1 MMMPNHQKGVKYM
14 MDSSTLWNWHGNIFA
29 AKRFSRLMDFTIPTW
44 EIMNFLLFPFRLR
57 TIVIIIIIIIG
68 PHQYN
73 CHNLSQPS
81 KESNA
86 TALHR
91 MSSLAIKCSKQYFGL
106 SSLQGEMKQTIF

>member
-44 EIMNFLLFPFRLR
+44 EIMNFLLFPIRLR
-57 TIVIIIIIIIG
+57 TIVIIIIIG
-68 PHQYN
+68 PHKHN
-73 CHNLSQPS
+73 CHDLSQPG

-91 MSSLAIKCSKQYFGL
+91 MSGLQRATCSKQYFKCKVKYVANNILGAA
-106 SSLQGEMKQTIF
+106 